1 MAGMDVKRLL
11 RRKGWTGVEVGKL
24 LLTSLANDVEQQKAG
39 NTDPKALLKKDE
51 FATIEGKLEKDS
63 DLVAYGVYSDI
74 YRALVENYNYANSL
88 TQQVD
93 NGFFR
98 MLYNFSELE
107 KNEDAQEALNNTP
120 LILTKKQY
128 KEYKEKSILK
138 VKAYKES
145 FNSLLFIHLEA
156 YLEDIGKAPKEIQ
169 AILKKLQS
177 LKPKDPKIIKEI
189 NTLYNLGYFQLDS
202 GERSDQMSK
211 EEWNNLLEEKFLET
225 HSLEIDGKIAGY
237 EETYRDFKQ
246 DAKFKAEELYY
257 QGMEATKKYVKD
269 KLGIELEYTD
279 EEILDGL
286 DTIIAGVGIKY
297 SEPAQIILEAIG
309 LKDNKTFYIYDTLQ
323 DDTSELDILSLYVE
337 KSISIGTEREAIKE
351 LKKNYPDL
359 FKALKEHLEKTIPA
373 TKGLKANQYYKDLIS
388 WGELAELN
396 ILNYRDL
403 VSEDTDIMAEI
414 IAKELKI
421 EQSKILKKV
430 RLNGIAVLEGEG
442 FSSIDKEG
450 NYKQQSNP
458 LYFFTS
464 LEELAQDEHLQKDI
478 SNCREIL
485 VKKGLANIYAYN
497 EFIDILS
504 TVYDLEDI
512 IKIAKIDTRTIEYRI
527 GAFNKKIYMFYH
539 ELKGN
544 EDKQKTLYQAFKP
557 IDTSELKP
565 TKEASI
571 QVRDYLTNLGLTRR
585 ARKEIQFFNKHLR
598 VLVDSI
604 KGA

>member
-11 RRKGWTGVEVGKL
+11 RRKGRTGVEVGKL
-24 LLTSLANDVEQQKAG
+24 LLTSLAYDIEQQKAG
-39 NTDPKALLKKDE
+39 NPDPKELFKKNE
-51 FATIEGKLEKDS
+51 FAIIEGKLEKDS

-107 KNEDAQEALNNTP
+107 KNEDAQEALSNTP

-145 FNSLLFIHLEA
+145 FSSLLFTYLET
-156 YLEDIGKAPKEIQ
+156 YLEDISKAPKEIQ

-177 LKPKDPKIIKEI
+177 LKPSDPKIIKEI

-202 GERSDQMSK
+202 GERSDKMSK
-211 EEWNNLLEEKFLET
+211 KEWNNLLEKKFLET

-237 EETYRDFKQ
+237 EETYRDFKRE
-246 DAKFKAEELYY
+246 AKFKAEELYY
-257 QGMEATKKYVKD
+257 KGAEATKKYVKD
-269 KLGIELEYTD
+269 KTGIELKYTD
-279 EEILDGL
+279 KEILDGL
-286 DTIIAGVGIKY
+286 DTIIIGVGIKY
-297 SEPAQIILEAIG
+297 SKPAQIILEALD
-309 LKDNKTFYIYDTLQ
+309 LKDNKTFYVYDTLQ
-323 DDTSELDILSLYVE
+323 DDTSELDILSIYADKAVT
-337 KSISIGTEREAIKE
+337 KGTEREAIKE

-359 FKALKEHLEKTIPA
+359 FKALKEHLEETIPA

-396 ILNYRDL
+396 ILNYRELISKD
-403 VSEDTDIMAEI
+403 EDVMVEI
-414 IAKELKI
+414 IANELKI
-421 EQSKILKKV
+421 EQSKIRKRV
-430 RLNGIAVLEGEG
+430 RLNGIAVLEDKG
-442 FSSIDKEG
+442 FLSIDREG
-450 NYKQQSNP
+450 NYKQQSSP

-464 LEELAQDEHLQKDI
+464 LEELAKDEYLQENMAD
-478 SNCREIL
+478 CREIL

-512 IKIAKIDTRTIEYRI
+512 IKIAKIDTRVIEHRI

-539 ELKGN
+539 RLKDS
-544 EDKQKTLYQAFKP
+544 EDKQKTLYQTFKP

-565 TKEASI
+565 TKEASV
-571 QVRDYLTNLGLTRR
+571 QVRDYITNLELTRK
-585 ARKEIQFFNKHLR
+585 ARKEIQFFNKYLR
-598 VLVDSI
+598 ILVDSTE
-604 KGA
+604 GA

>member
-11 RRKGWTGVEVGKL
+11 KRKGRTGAEVGKL
-24 LLTSLANDVEQQKAG
+24 LLTSLAYDVEQQKAG
-39 NTDPKALLKKDE
+39 NPNPKALFKKNE
-51 FATIEGKLEKDS
+51 FSIIEGKLEKDS

-107 KNEDAQEALNNTP
+107 KNEDAQEALSNTP

-145 FNSLLFIHLEA
+145 FSSLLFTHLET
-156 YLEDIGKAPKEIQ
+156 YLEDISKAPKEIQ
-169 AILKKLQS
+169 AILKKLDS
-177 LKPKDPKIIKEI
+177 LKPSDPKIIKEI

-202 GERSDQMSK
+202 GERSDKMSK
-211 EEWNNLLEEKFLET
+211 EEWTNLLEEKFLET
-225 HSLEIDGKIAGY
+225 HVLEIDGKIAGY
-237 EETYRDFKQ
+237 EETYRDFKRE
-246 DAKFKAEELYY
+246 AKFKAEELYY
-257 QGMEATKKYVKD
+257 QGAEATRKYVKD
-269 KLGIELEYTD
+269 KIGIELKYTD
-279 EEILDGL
+279 KEILDGL
-286 DTIIAGVGIKY
+286 DTIIIGVGIKR
-297 SEPAQIILEAIG
+297 SEPAQIILEALD
-309 LKDNKTFYIYDTLQ
+309 LKDNTTFYIYDTLQ
-323 DDTSELDILSLYVE
+323 DDTSELDILSIYAD
-337 KSISIGTEREAIKE
+337 KAISAGTEREAIKE

-359 FKALKEHLEKTIPA
+359 FKALKEHLEETIPA

-403 VSEDTDIMAEI
+403 ISEDTDTMAEI
-414 IAKELKI
+414 IAEELKI
-421 EQSKILKKV
+421 EQSKIVKRV
-430 RLNGIAVLEGEG
+430 RFNGIAILQGEG
-442 FSSIDKEG
+442 YLSVDREG
-450 NYKQQSNP
+450 NYKQQSSP

-464 LEELAQDEHLQKDI
+464 LEELAKDEYLQKDMAD
-478 SNCREIL
+478 CRDIL

-512 IKIAKIDTRTIEYRI
+512 IKIAKIDTRAIEYRI
-527 GAFNKKIYMFYH
+527 GTYNKKIYMFYYR
-539 ELKGN
+539 LKDS
-544 EDKQKTLYQAFKP
+544 EDKQKTLYQTFKP
-557 IDTSELKP
+557 IDVSKLKP

-571 QVRDYLTNLGLTRR
+571 QVRDYITNLGLTRK
-585 ARKEIQFFNKHLR
+585 ARKEIQFFNKYLR
-598 VLVDSI
+598 VLVDSTE
-604 KGA
+604 GA

>member
-11 RRKGWTGVEVGKL
+11 RRKGRTGVEVGKL
-24 LLTSLANDVEQQKAG
+24 LLTSLAYDIEQQKAG
-39 NTDPKALLKKDE
+39 NPDPKELFKKNE
-51 FATIEGKLEKDS
+51 FAIIEGKLEKDS

-107 KNEDAQEALNNTP
+107 KNEDAQEALSNTP

-145 FNSLLFIHLEA
+145 FNSLLFTHLET
-156 YLEDIGKAPKEIQ
+156 YLEDISKAPKEIQ

-177 LKPKDPKIIKEI
+177 LKPSDPKIIKEI

-202 GERSDQMSK
+202 GERSDKMSK
-211 EEWNNLLEEKFLET
+211 KEWNNLLEKKFLET
-225 HSLEIDGKIAGY
+225 HVLEIDGKIAGY
-237 EETYRDFKQ
+237 EETYRDFKRE
-246 DAKFKAEELYY
+246 AKFKAEELYY
-257 QGMEATKKYVKD
+257 QGAEATKKYVKD
-269 KLGIELEYTD
+269 KLGIELKYTD
-279 EEILDGL
+279 KEILDGL
-286 DTIIAGVGIKY
+286 DTIIIGVGIKR
-297 SEPAQIILEAIG
+297 SEPAQIILEALD
-309 LKDNKTFYIYDTLQ
+309 LKDNTTFYIYDTLQ
-323 DDTSELDILSLYVE
+323 DDTSELDILSIYAD
-337 KSISIGTEREAIKE
+337 KAISAGTEREAIKE

-359 FKALKEHLEKTIPA
+359 FKALKEHLEETIPA

-388 WGELAELN
+388 RGELAELN

-403 VSEDTDIMAEI
+403 ISEDTDTMAEI
-414 IAKELKI
+414 IAEELKI
-421 EQSKILKKV
+421 EQSKIVKRV
-430 RLNGIAVLEGEG
+430 RFNGIAILQGEG
-442 FSSIDKEG
+442 YLSVDREG
-450 NYKQQSNP
+450 NYKQQSSP

-464 LEELAQDEHLQKDI
+464 LEELAKDEYLQKDMAD
-478 SNCREIL
+478 CRDIL

-512 IKIAKIDTRTIEYRI
+512 IKIAKIDTRVIEHRI

-539 ELKGN
+539 RLKDS
-544 EDKQKTLYQAFKP
+544 EDKQKTLYQTFKP

-565 TKEASI
+565 TKEASV
-571 QVRDYLTNLGLTRR
+571 QVRDYITNLGLTRK
-585 ARKEIQFFNKHLR
+585 ARKEIQFFNKYLR
-598 VLVDSI
+598 ILVDSTE
-604 KGA
+604 GA